1 MILTDVKTSIFFDI
15 DKIRNDFPI
24 FKNNPDLVFLD
35 NASTTQKPQ
44 AVINTISSFY
54 ENYNANTHRGIY
66 QIAELATSKYEDSR
80 KNVAD
85 FIGAKDS
92 RSIVFTKGTTESINL
107 VANSWGNKN
116 LSSGDEV
123 LITEMEHHSNIVPW
137 QLICEQKGAKLRYMP
152 INEDG
157 TLDISNLE
165 DYITKKT
172 KIVCLIHQ
180 SNVFGTINPVEKI
193 VQFAHDMGA
202 LVLVDGAQSAAHS
215 EVDVDRLGCDFFT
228 FSGHKMLG
236 PTGVGVLFAKPDI
249 LDKMPP
255 FLGGGQMIQKVDL
268 DRSTWNEIPFKFEAG
283 TPNIAQVIGLSAAID
298 YLQVLDLKIIEQY
311 EKELL
316 SYAEQK
322 LKDIPELTIYGNSKK
337 KGPVISFNLKN
348 IHPHD
353 VAHLLDTFGIAIR
366 AGHHCAQPIMKKL
379 NVSATNRA
387 SFYFYNTFEEIDK
400 LADGLTKVV
409 SIFK

>member
-1 MILTDVKTSIFFDI
+1 MILSNVKKTNLFDI

-44 AVINTISSFY
+44 AVIDTISSFY

-92 RSIVFTKGTTESINL
+92 RSIVFTKSTTESINL
-107 VANSWGNKN
+107 VANSWGNEN

-137 QLICEQKGAKLRYMP
+137 QLICEQKGAKLRYIP

-193 VQFAHDMGA
+193 VQFAHNMGA

-215 EVDVDRLGCDFFT
+215 EVDVDRIGCDFFT

-249 LDKMPP
+249 LDKMSP

-268 DRSTWNEIPFKFEAG
+268 ERSTWNEIPFKFEAG

-322 LKDIPELTIYGNSKK
+322 LKDIPELTIYGDSKK

-379 NVSATNRA
+379 NVAATNRA